1 MASSSPLSADQD
13 EGTPPLR
20 CPFAERAHARA
31 AGLVDAL
38 PQWADGLGFHTGA
51 PSPHRKSGCCRDP
64 RDRRCAGSAV
74 RART

>member
-20 CPFAERAHARA
+20 RPFAERAHARA
-31 AGLVDAL
+31 AGLDGAL
-38 PQWADGLGFHTGA
+38 PQWADGLGFHVGA
-51 PSPHRKSGCCRDP
+51 PSRPRRSGCCRYP
-64 RDRRCAGSAV
+64 RDRQCAGPAV